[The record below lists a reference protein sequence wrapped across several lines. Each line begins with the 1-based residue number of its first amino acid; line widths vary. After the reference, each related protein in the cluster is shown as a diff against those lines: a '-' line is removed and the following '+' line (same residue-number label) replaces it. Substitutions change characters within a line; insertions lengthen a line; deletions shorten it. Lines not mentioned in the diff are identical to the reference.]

1 MRVKSHKHC
10 NNQSLMHNKLSTFCS
25 ANSKSFNYIF
35 TIFNLDPKQV
45 INSIHKSRATCKPI
59 NFIKIIIIRKTKIKI
74 VWITKI
80 CSMLIKRTTKI
91 WIHMKNRNFI
101 MINLFKNSNK
111 WNKLTMKIISK
122 LKNSKKWDSITHCKS
137 MREKETMI
145 FHQDLKMSATV
156 SKLVF

>member
-1 MRVKSHKHC
+1 
-10 NNQSLMHNKLSTFCS
+10 
-25 ANSKSFNYIF
+25 
-35 TIFNLDPKQV
+35 
-45 INSIHKSRATCKPI
+45 
-59 NFIKIIIIRKTKIKI
+59 
-74 VWITKI
+74 
-80 CSMLIKRTTKI
+80 MLIKRTTKI
-91 WIHMKNRNFI
+91 LIHMKNRNFI
-101 MINLFKNSNK
+101 MINLLKNSNK